1 MTTQIKSTEIAAT
14 NEELKE
20 ILASEGKP
28 ASVKKQSKHVA
39 SRIFAL
45 LFAAFP
51 IVACFMLGLCVVY
64 LGTDGYIISNE
75 QNLLNVLLAAFN
87 VKGNMADLYAG
98 ISGAAASAPADKL
111 FGLLPLFAG
120 GETVSVVSGFLVYSV
135 AVVMAIT
142 VILAIVALFSGKAA
156 PALARA
162 IAGINSVTYFVYGA
176 WLFLLGNFNQPIID
190 VIAFGIAEA
199 SFLAYFI
206 YSAIRAKKH
215 IFLGTLILILT
226 TVATAAVVLLYVQL
240 TGQIQELV
248 EAGGTMGLVAYIVTV
263 AILAITAIS
272 YVIALHS
279 LSVKKVYGAD
289 IVRTVL
295 LLLIGAFFVFAALMN
310 EKYFGVIILGGVIAT
325 CALLQLIVQILAV
338 SANRKKA
345 KKQAAEM
352 VAVEETAKEVV
363 TEDDGAT
370 LVVEE
375 PAEEA
380 IAEEAP
386 VTEFA
391 PTTPAIEEPTS
402 APAPAATAEYDY
414 YNSRSFDPFIASL
427 SSEERAQFTELF
439 ILKYKGEMANVPDY
453 TVGGDNKEFFK
464 KIFINLGSVRER
476 LSDELLEK
484 LYQFAIRI

>member
-1 MTTQIKSTEIAAT
+1 MSTQIKSTEIAAT

-20 ILASEGKP
+20 ILASEGKSAP
-28 ASVKKQSKHVA
+28 VKKPSKHVM

-64 LGTDGYIISNE
+64 LGTDGYVISNE

-87 VKGNMADLYAG
+87 LQGNMAELYAG
-98 ISGAAASAPADKL
+98 ISGAAATAPTDKL
-111 FGLLPLFAG
+111 FGILPSFAG
-120 GETVSVVSGFLVYSV
+120 GETIGTISSLFVYAV
-135 AVVMAIT
+135 AVVMVIT
-142 VILAIVALFSGKAA
+142 VILAIIALFSGKAA
-156 PALARA
+156 PALARC

-176 WLFLLGNFNQPIID
+176 WLFLLGTFENPTID
-190 VIAFGIAEA
+190 VIAFAIAET

-215 IFLGTLILILT
+215 IFLGTLILIFT
-226 TVATAAVVLLYVQL
+226 TVATAAVFLLYVQL
-240 TGQIQELV
+240 TGDIQELV
-248 EAGGTMGLVAYIVTV
+248 EAGGTMGLIAFIVTI

-310 EKYFGVIILGGVIAT
+310 EDYFGVIIFGGVVAA

-345 KKQAAEM
+345 KKQAAEI
-352 VAVEETAKEVV
+352 VAVEETAAEPVA
-363 TEDDGAT
+363 EDDSAV
-370 LVVEE
+370 LIVEE
-375 PAEEA
+375 PAVET
-380 IAEEAP
+380 IVEEAP
-386 VTEFA
+386 VAEFA
-391 PTTPAIEEPTS
+391 PAVSAVEEPF
-402 APAPAATAEYDY
+402 PAPAATAEYDY

-453 TVGGDNKEFFK
+453 TVGGDNKEFFS